1 MLLGRYFARQHS
13 HKPVF
18 VVVGM
23 AITKVVVVSVEL
35 LLEMSTM
42 SFCVV
47 VSLGCGLY
55 NAEFAGCCVVF
66 GGFCVFPLRYVHR
79 DF

>member
-1 MLLGRYFARQHS
+1 
-13 HKPVF
+13 
-18 VVVGM
+18 M

-35 LLEMSTM
+35 ELEMSTM

-55 NAEFAGCCVVF
+55 DAQFACCCVVF
-66 GGFCVFPLRYVHR
+66 GGVLCFSFAICS
-79 DF
+79 